1 MTTPIKNIHFQP
13 NTKGL
18 HAPNINT
25 APNNASLGKHEL
37 EGTIRGPFP
46 GSIIK
51 QDHWG
56 HDIRPFRLFISKS
69 YRYTTIHMQKCHL
82 NLQPVNTV

>member
-51 QDHWG
+51 QVHWG
-56 HDIRPFRLFISKS
+56 HNIRPFRLFITKS
-69 YRYTTIHMQKCHL
+69 YHYTTIFMQKCHL
-82 NLQPVNTV
+82 NL